1 MSCFKKIVVLYGGQ
15 SGEREVSIHSA
26 GPVIEV
32 LNRYYPTQA
41 ICLDDNQLPPGLN
54 PSTDVIFPV
63 MHGDFGEDG
72 QLQALL
78 EQQGFVYV
86 GSDSAA
92 SSLCMHK
99 LQSKQLARQKGL
111 PVLPGVGVMPGQ
123 KLSRTDLEKTL
134 NSTAFV
140 LKPEN
145 KGSSL
150 GVQICPN
157 FDALQSAWSSV
168 RQGLWMIEPYV
179 HGREIT
185 VGILQGQALAVGEI
199 CPQQGFYDYH
209 NKYTAGACVYHF
221 PADLSDQVT
230 QIIQNIGVEFFK
242 AAHCRDFGRADFV
255 LDANNQ
261 PWFLEMNTIP
271 GMTDESLI
279 PQSAAAVGISFDA
292 LIQRIVEPAI
302 AQLKA

>member
-1 MSCFKKIVVLYGGQ
+1 MNCFKKIVVLYGGQ

-26 GPVIEV
+26 ESVIEV
-32 LNRYYPTQA
+32 LNRYYPTRA
-41 ICLDDNQLPPGLN
+41 ICLDENQLPSDLN
-54 PSTDVIFPV
+54 PSTDIIFPII
-63 MHGDFGEDG
+63 HGDFGEDG

-86 GSDSAA
+86 GSDSVA

-99 LQSKQLARQKGL
+99 LQSKQLARQNGL
-111 PVLPGVGVMPGQ
+111 PVLPAIEVISGQ
-123 KLSRTDLEKTL
+123 NLSRSNLEKTL

-157 FDALQSAWSSV
+157 FDALQSAWLSV
-168 RQGLWMIEPYV
+168 EQGLWMIEPYIY
-179 HGREIT
+179 GREIT
-185 VGILQGQALAVGEI
+185 VGILQGQALGVGEI
-199 CPQQGFYDYH
+199 CPQQGFYDFH
-209 NKYTAGACVYHF
+209 NKYTPGACSYRF
-221 PADLSDQVT
+221 PADLSDQVV

-242 AAHCRDFGRADFV
+242 AAHCRDFSRADFI
-255 LDANNQ
+255 LDINNQ

-271 GMTDESLI
+271 GMTDQSLF
-279 PQSAAAVGISFDA
+279 PKSAAAVGISFDVM
-292 LIQRIVEPAI
+292 IQRIVESAI